1 MLTGMFWKAG
11 FIRVINGVMTW
22 QSDNYD
28 QLAFDP
34 ETLKSGYKLSVGVR
48 VFSTATAEAIDEV
61 SFKCYSSGS
70 LANAGTL
77 ISRGNA
83 LIHRSG
89 AAMA

>member
-1 MLTGMFWKAG
+1 MLTGMFWKVG
-11 FIRVINGVMTW
+11 FMRVTNGVMTW
-22 QSDNYD
+22 HSDNYD

-34 ETLKSGYKLSVGVR
+34 ETLKSGYKLTVR
-48 VFSTATAEAIDEV
+48 VKVFSTVTAEAIDEV

-77 ISRGNA
+77 ISRGNG
-83 LIHRSG
+83 LIYRSG